1 MPISVPGPEDTAMN
15 KTDVVP
21 AYPQVHRADNQAV
34 VIQTEYSY
42 KGEAQGA
49 AGNKSP
55 NPGLEGSGRL
65 PVGSDI

>member
-1 MPISVPGPEDTAMN
+1 MN
-15 KTDVVP
+15 KTDMVP
-21 AYPQVHRADNQAV
+21 AFPHVYRADNQAV

-49 AGNKSP
+49 VGNKSL
-55 NPGLEGSGRL
+55 NLGLEGSGRL